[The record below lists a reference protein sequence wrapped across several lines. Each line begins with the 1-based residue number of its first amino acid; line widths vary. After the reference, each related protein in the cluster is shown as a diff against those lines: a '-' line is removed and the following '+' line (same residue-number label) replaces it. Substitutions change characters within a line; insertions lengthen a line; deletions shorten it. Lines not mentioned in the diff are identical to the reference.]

1 MDIFIW
7 IYMDIYIY
15 IYIDCIYIC
24 NMHMHIFKTSHVC
37 FQITFVKS
45 LFLAT
50 WPWCLR
56 LSLAS
61 ASGRRVTGG
70 KLYKFRD
77 LQKIG

>member
-1 MDIFIW
+1 MDI
-7 IYMDIYIY
+7 YGYIY
-15 IYIDCIYIC
+15 IYIHIHRLYIYIC
-24 NMHMHIFKTSHVC
+24 NMHMHIFKTSRVC

-70 KLYKFRD
+70 KLYRD

>member
-1 MDIFIW
+1 M
-7 IYMDIYIY
+7 
-15 IYIDCIYIC
+15 C